1 VGTCH
6 AMGGHGWAW
15 VDTFMLWVGMGGH
28 RALQMVMV
36 WVWIQFRRRMLGSA
50 KHYIHTIF
58 LLIKVDIQNLNMPS
72 NL

>member
-28 RALQMVMV
+28 EWAHVMLWVGMGGHRALQMVMV
-36 WVWIQFRRRMLGSA
+36 WVWVQFRRRMLGSA
-50 KHYIHTIF
+50 SH
-58 LLIKVDIQNLNMPS
+58 
-72 NL
+72 